1 MKQITFFIIAFA
13 LVSNAW
19 AQVVPT
25 EVQKKPAEVKE
36 KVATEAKSG
45 SMSFGNFKGRDK
57 LAPVIT
63 LISPKV
69 MQSGDKVTEMREKV
83 RIVARVTDNDTL
95 GNIHVNGQLASNIG
109 DLYEI
114 EIPLPDKENKI
125 VVKASDKS
133 GNIAELS
140 FFVIKEIPAALAQL
154 QAKEDLDFD
163 IAQHAN
169 TAKYYALI
177 IGVDQYD
184 DEAVVDLDN
193 PVKDAASLAEV
204 LSNQYT
210 FEKENVIFLSN
221 PTRSDIVKAFDNLSN
236 KLTTTDNLL
245 IFYAGHGIWE
255 EKLKKGYWLPA
266 DAKKEDRANWFSNS
280 DLRDYIGGIS
290 TKHTLLVA
298 DACFSGGIFKTRE
311 AFANAPIGVKNL
323 YQKQSREAMTS
334 GALKSVPD
342 ESVFIKYLVKKLQEN
357 KDKFMTSTD
366 LFLGIKNIVM
376 NNSKNGQTPLFGEI
390 GETGDEDGD
399 FIFIKK

>member
-1 MKQITFFIIAFA
+1 MKITLFFLMMLIGASSLF
-13 LVSNAW
+13 
-19 AQVVPT
+19 AQVP
-25 EVQKKPAEVKE
+25 
-36 KVATEAKSG
+36 TEAKSG
-45 SMSFGNFKGRDK
+45 NMSFGNFKGRDK
-57 LAPVIT
+57 LAPVVV

-69 MQSGDKVTEMREKV
+69 AQNGDKISELRDRI
-83 RIVARVTDNDTL
+83 RIVAKVTDNDTL
-95 GNIHVNGQLASNIG
+95 QSVMANGQETTNIG

-114 EIPLPDKENKI
+114 EIPLTDKETKVELIAKDKAGNTTNINFI
-125 VVKASDKS
+125 VVKEVS
-133 GNIAELS
+133 
-140 FFVIKEIPAALAQL
+140 ALA
-154 QAKEDLDFD
+154 AKMQEREDLDFD

-184 DEAVVDLDN
+184 DAAVVDLDN
-193 PVKDAASLAEV
+193 PVKDAQSLADV

-210 FEKENVIFLSN
+210 FEKENVMFLKN
-221 PTRSDIVKAFDNLSN
+221 PTRTQIIKAFDELSN

-266 DAKKEDRANWFSNS
+266 DAKKDDRANWFSNS
-280 DLRDYIGGIS
+280 DLRDYIGGIGS
-290 TKHTLLVA
+290 KHTLLVA

-366 LFLGIKNIVM
+366 LFMGIKNIVM